1 MIKLTLNC
9 VTGETMKT
17 IKLFVLA
24 LVLSVVAGCASFG
37 TQEDSLQL
45 PITYGTLKVIERD
58 NGINSGD
65 VIEVVN
71 SVEGF
76 LDAEASISGTAIR
89 SYVTTLDEWQ
99 ELSPADKYLV
109 ATLFTSVEETISAQ
123 VNTGSLVGNDVRLRV
138 ENLLGYIR
146 TAALMY

>member
-1 MIKLTLNC
+1 MKSIKL
-9 VTGETMKT
+9 
-17 IKLFVLA
+17 IVLA
-24 LVLSVVAGCASFG
+24 LTLTVLSGCASLG
-37 TQEDSLQL
+37 NQGDPLQL

-65 VIEVVN
+65 VIDVVN

-76 LDAEASISGTAIR
+76 LDTEASISGTAIR

-99 ELSPADKYLV
+99 ELSPSDKYLV

-138 ENLLGYIR
+138 ESLLGYIR